1 MHSSADLAAS
11 MTIAFVL
18 AVVLGVHLV
27 WSAVSG
33 RRLVEERVEREQALP
48 VVGKTPMHAVY
59 RALRPVAG
67 ACIFLGI
74 SANGVTLASLALA
87 GLAAAAFATGHF
99 GVGAAL
105 ACAGALAD
113 AVDGLVAR
121 LTGTSSRYGKVLDTT
136 VDRFVDALLLGGVAV
151 FVRSDELLLALVLG
165 AIVGSSMVSYASAV
179 LRELG
184 LPDRASAM
192 RRAHRLAY
200 LLTGATLAPIVQH
213 LAPDAPL
220 AIRIA
225 PVLLAVAA
233 IAVVGNVSAV
243 RRLLSTV
250 SDAEA
255 APTEAPPAARP
266 SPVSASVVSTPP
278 SPGSTARMAA
288 LQSVPGGLAAVARV
302 TSPPSRQSLRDS
314 DEGSGPRLVVLS
326 SSEHTPPPSARGVA
340 HR

>member
-1 MHSSADLAAS
+1 MHPSADLAAS
-11 MTIAFVL
+11 MTIVGVL

-27 WSAVSG
+27 WSTVSG
-33 RRLVEERVEREQALP
+33 RRLVEERVEREEALP

-59 RALRPVAG
+59 RALRPVAA

-87 GLAAAAFATGHF
+87 GLAAASFATGHF

-151 FVRSDELLLALVLG
+151 LVRNDAVLLVLVLG
-165 AIVGSSMVSYASAV
+165 AILASSMVSYASAV

-200 LLTGATLAPIVQH
+200 LLTGATLVPIVQH
-213 LAPDAPL
+213 VAPDAPL

-250 SDAEA
+250 SATE
-255 APTEAPPAARP
+255 EAPPEESPVARP
-266 SPVSASVVSTPP
+266 VPLGPP
-278 SPGSTARMAA
+278 GIPATAGSTARMAA
-288 LQSVPGGLAAVARV
+288 LQSVPGGLSTVARAA
-302 TSPPSRQSLRDS
+302 PPSRPSLRDS